1 VLQALRP
8 AARLYAAEPENA
20 APLSVSLGAGRAMR
34 FEGWSRSWVDGA
46 GGQSVL
52 PSMFELLRPLV
63 AEALVVPLDAAA
75 DAMRLAAQRC
85 HVIMEGAAACAVAA
99 ARFPALAG
107 HRRIVAVVSGGNID
121 LKKFAELTAG
131 S

>member
-1 VLQALRP
+1 M
-8 AARLYAAEPENA
+8 AAEPENA
-20 APLSVSLGAGRAMR
+20 APLSVSIKAGKAMR

-52 PSMFELLRPLV
+52 PSMFEILRPLI
-63 AEALVVPLDAAA
+63 AESIVVPLDQAAQ
-75 DAMRLAAQRC
+75 AMQLAANRC

-99 ARFPALAG
+99 ARMPALAG
-107 HRRIVAVVSGGNID
+107 HQRIVAVVSGGNID
-121 LKKFAELTAG
+121 LKKFAELT